1 MIWRRTPTSPSQ
13 HMEPTVP
20 VTYIKPGEPWPG
32 GHPHATPTILFNQ
45 KPKIAVTPSSPPP
58 EPNKKGEDPKE

>member
-1 MIWRRTPTSPSQ
+1 M
-13 HMEPTVP
+13 P
-20 VTYIKPGEPWPG
+20 VFERKPGEAWLK

-58 EPNKKGEDPKE
+58 EPNKKGEDPKG